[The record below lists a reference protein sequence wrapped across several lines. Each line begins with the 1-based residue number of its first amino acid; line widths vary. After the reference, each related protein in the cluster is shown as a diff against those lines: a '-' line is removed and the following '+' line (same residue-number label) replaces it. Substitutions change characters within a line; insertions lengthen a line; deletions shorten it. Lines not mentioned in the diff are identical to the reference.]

1 MTDNAVPT
9 LVETEWL
16 ASQLDNPSVR
26 IVDATWMLPNAGR
39 KGIEDFSAGHIPGAV
54 FWDIDAI
61 ADPASS
67 LPHMMPDEATFERHM
82 NSLGISNDH
91 HVVVYDSVSMMT
103 SARVWWALRAF
114 GHDRVSLLDG
124 GAVKWRAEGRALSAD
139 AADAAEIEDTSFKAA
154 FNPAMVRSLDD
165 VRANLDTGAA
175 QVLDARSAGRFA
187 AAEPEPRP
195 ECRSG
200 HIPGSLNL
208 PFNTL
213 IDPATSTIRP
223 AAELSASL
231 AKAGIDSARPVVTT
245 CGSGITACVLALAM
259 HLTGKDDVAIYD
271 GSWTEWGSR
280 TDTPVAT

>member
-9 LVETEWL
+9 LVETGWL
-16 ASQLDNPSVR
+16 ASQLDNPSVG

-39 KGIEDFSAGHIPGAV
+39 KGIEDFDAGHIPGAV

-67 LPHMMPDEATFERHM
+67 LPHMMPDEATFEAHM

-114 GHDRVSLLDG
+114 GHDRTSLLDG

-154 FNPAMVRSLDD
+154 FNPAMVRSLDEI
-165 VRANLDTGAA
+165 RANLETGTE

-200 HIPGSLNL
+200 HIPGSFNL

-213 IDPATSTIRP
+213 IDSETSTIRP

-231 AKAGIDSARPVVTT
+231 AAAGIDTARPVVTT

-280 TDTPVAT
+280 TDTTVET